1 MTTPGSKRALIFG
14 ISGQDGAL
22 LARLLIKRGYEVH
35 GTSRDHEVASFANLR
50 RLGIFEHVR
59 LHSASLGDYRAIIEI
74 IAGVRPAEI
83 YNLAAQSSVGLSFSQ
98 PVNTINSTMFGV
110 INVLE
115 ALRFLKLDARL
126 YNASSG
132 ECFGNTGPQGATE
145 ESAFHPR
152 SPYAVGK
159 AAGHWAVANYRESFD
174 LYACSG
180 LLFNHESTLRP
191 RRFVTRKIAAGVADI
206 AGGRAD
212 RLKLGQLDI
221 VRDWG
226 WAEEYV
232 AAMWLMLQQG
242 TPADYVIAT
251 GEPHSLREFVEEAFR
266 CVDLDWTKHV
276 DYDAA
281 LSRPSDVAF
290 SVGRPDKARAELGW
304 TPRARMPDV
313 VKRLIEEELRLSR
326 DLPRVEG

>member
-1 MTTPGSKRALIFG
+1 MTITGIKRALIFG
-14 ISGQDGAL
+14 ISGQDGPL
-22 LARLLIKRGYEVH
+22 LARLLIERGYEVH

-50 RLGIFEHVR
+50 RLGIFERVT

-83 YNLAAQSSVGLSFSQ
+83 YNLAAQSSVGLSFNQ
-98 PVNTINSTMFGV
+98 PVNTINSTMFGA
-110 INVLE
+110 INLLE
-115 ALRFLKLDARL
+115 ALRFLKLEARL

-132 ECFGNTGPQGATE
+132 ECFGNTGPEGATE
-145 ESAFHPR
+145 QSAFHPR

-159 AAGHWAVANYRESFD
+159 AAAHWAVANYRDSFN

-180 LLFNHESTLRP
+180 LLFNHESALRP
-191 RRFVTRKIAAGVADI
+191 RRFVTRNIVAGVVDI
-206 AGGRAD
+206 ANRRAD
-212 RLKLGQLDI
+212 RLKLGDLSI

-232 AAMWLMLQQG
+232 LAMWLMLQQAE
-242 TPADYVIAT
+242 PADYVIAT

-266 CVDLDWTKHV
+266 YAGLDWTKHV
-276 DYDAA
+276 DNDQG

-290 SVGRPDKARAELGW
+290 SVGRPDKARAHLGW
-304 TPRARMPDV
+304 TPGARMRDV
-313 VKRLIEEELRLSR
+313 VKRLIEDELRLACE
-326 DLPRVEG
+326 PAGGN